1 MGLETATHINDLV
14 DTNPAAGDPKSEG
27 DDHIRL
33 VKAVLL
39 TDLGSLDGAL
49 TGTAEEI
56 NALSDFGQTFKNV
69 IRNPRF
75 LINQREVSGSVV
87 LAADDGGHDCWKGGS
102 AGCTYTFAASGG
114 YTTLTIS
121 AGTLVQIIEGDDLV
135 TETYTLTWTGTAQA
149 SIDGGAYGDSGM
161 TASVTAG
168 TNVTIEFD
176 TGTVGKVQFERGTTG
191 TAFEVRPKSVEFDL
205 CAWRYERKQ
214 VGSAGW
220 FIPGLC
226 DTTTSAI
233 GSFDFR
239 IKRTEPSIAFNGAAS
254 GDWYVRKTAANVT
267 CTNVT
272 ASASSTSSAKVT
284 ATVASGLTAGQG
296 ALIGALNESWVSIA
310 ADL

>member
-14 DTNPAAGDPKSEG
+14 NTNPTAGDPKSEG

-33 VKAVLL
+33 VKTVLL

-49 TGTAEEI
+49 TGTAAEL

-87 LAADDGGHDCWKGGS
+87 LAADDGGHDCWKGGA

-168 TNVTIEFD
+168 TNVAIEFD

-205 CAWRYERKQ
+205 CTWRYERKQ
-214 VGSAGW
+214 VSAVGW

-226 DTTTSAI
+226 DSTTSAI
-233 GSFDFR
+233 GSFDFK
-239 IKRTEPSIAFNGAAS
+239 IKRIDPQVAFNGAAA
-254 GDWYVRKTAANVT
+254 GDWYVRKAAGNIT

-272 ASASSTSSAKVT
+272 GEASSTSSAKVT
-284 ATVASGLTAGQG
+284 ATVASGLTAGHG
-296 ALIGALNESWVSIA
+296 AMIGALNESWVSITA
-310 ADL
+310 EL

>member
-1 MGLETATHINDLV
+1 VALETGTYIDDLV
-14 DTNPAAGDPKSEG
+14 ATNPTGSDPKSEG
-27 DDHIRL
+27 DDHLRL
-33 VKAVLL
+33 LKSTIKA
-39 TDLGSLDGAL
+39 TFPNIDGAM
-49 TGTAEEI
+49 TATQEEL

-69 IRNPRF
+69 IRNNRF
-75 LINQREVSGSVV
+75 LINQREVTGSVV
-87 LAADDGGHDCWKGGS
+87 LAANDGGHDCWKGGA

-168 TNVTIEFD
+168 TNVAITFG

-272 ASASSTSSAKVT
+272 AAASSTSSAKVT